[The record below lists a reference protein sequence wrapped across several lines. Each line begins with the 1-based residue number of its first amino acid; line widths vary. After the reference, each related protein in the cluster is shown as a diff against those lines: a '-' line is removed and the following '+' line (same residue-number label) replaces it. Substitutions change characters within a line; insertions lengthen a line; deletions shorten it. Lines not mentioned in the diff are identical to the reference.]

1 MPESIKA
8 RRARRKRAA
17 VLGVGLF
24 ALFQLLCAVGLAALA
39 LLALE
44 ETQPRALAWGMLR
57 LARSYLR
64 APGEGALVSR
74 SLSRG
79 LSALGG
85 GQI

>member
-1 MPESIKA
+1 MIQLA
-8 RRARRKRAA
+8 QQRA
-17 VLGVGLF
+17 GLDG
-24 ALFQLLCAVGLAALA
+24 AEQENRPLAALA

-74 SLSRG
+74 SLARG